1 MEDEEEETA
10 YAQLVNRIPL
20 VMIDT
25 AVAGWKYI
33 ILHEIDKMRAQMP
46 YADTIE
52 IRLICERRPLH
63 EE

>member
-1 MEDEEEETA
+1 
-10 YAQLVNRIPL
+10 
-20 VMIDT
+20 MIDT